1 MKLRDRA
8 RAAADK
14 LARRQALKLVVE
26 QTDELKVEFDDG
38 TYQLERLFGAP
49 PAKVDVFANLPGIF
63 EDMAVGWWSR
73 GDNQDRFTRAAGG
86 RLEETTPGGPLT
98 LRAGA
103 LPDSLTHFGAWGPDT
118 QAAFLGDAMTANV
131 MRHLDRVG
139 YEGGAPWTVRIPLI
153 AELQAKLKAIED
165 EHTLICDEAAEE
177 GIALDYLPHVAQ
189 RRLAA
194 GVRDARN
201 DREHQAHLI
210 ANHAAIRR
218 AEALSAEAEENAAKA
233 AALKAKEEAAQAA
246 KVDA

>member
-8 RAAADK
+8 AAAHAK
-14 LARRQALKLVVE
+14 LARRQALKVVVE
-26 QTDELKVEFDDG
+26 QTNELKVEYDDHDSH
-38 TYQLERLFGAP
+38 LKRLLGAP
-49 PAKVDVFANLPGIF
+49 PAKVDVFANLHGIF
-63 EDMAVGWWSR
+63 EDPAVGWWSR
-73 GDNQDRFTRAAGG
+73 GDNLDRFTRAAGG

-103 LPDSLTHFGAWGPDT
+103 LPDTLTHFGAWGPDT
-118 QAAFLGDAMTANV
+118 LAAFSGDAMTANV
-131 MRHLDRVG
+131 MRHLERVG

-153 AELQAKLKAIED
+153 AELQAKLRAIEE

-194 GVRDARN
+194 GIRDARI

-218 AEALSAEAEENAAKA
+218 AEAMSAEAEANAAKA
-233 AALKAKEEAAQAA
+233 AELKAKEEAAA
-246 KVDA
+246 KGDA